1 MKRGFDETAGGG
13 GGDDGFIG
21 LVGLLMTLLILG
33 ALVAISLTV
42 FDSGSTQP
50 SPTNPLPTSG
60 KPSGSSNSSI
70 GVSAVESCNENA
82 TIVGTALAAYSA
94 SNNGQYPPTLTALA
108 SSANGGPYLHTVP
121 TSRYYAITTDGKGDV
136 LVALG
141 KGEEGS
147 DGAYATTP
155 DTNAENYD
163 TFVFGSG
170 PLNGDNI
177 CAGARPN

>member
-1 MKRGFDETAGGG
+1 MKRELDETAGARA
-13 GGDDGFIG
+13 GDDGVIG

-42 FDSGSTQP
+42 FDSASTGP
-50 SPTNPLPTSG
+50 SPTNPLPASG
-60 KPSGSSNSSI
+60 EPSASSNSSV
-70 GVSAVESCNENA
+70 GLSAVASCNEDA
-82 TIVGTALAAYSA
+82 KIVETALAAYSA
-94 SNNGQYPPTLTALA
+94 VNNGQYPPNLTALA
-108 SSANGGPYLHTVP
+108 SSANGGPYLHTFP

-136 LVALG
+136 LVALA

-155 DTNAENYD
+155 DTNAESYD
-163 TFVFGSG
+163 SFVFGSG
-170 PLNGDNI
+170 PLHGANI